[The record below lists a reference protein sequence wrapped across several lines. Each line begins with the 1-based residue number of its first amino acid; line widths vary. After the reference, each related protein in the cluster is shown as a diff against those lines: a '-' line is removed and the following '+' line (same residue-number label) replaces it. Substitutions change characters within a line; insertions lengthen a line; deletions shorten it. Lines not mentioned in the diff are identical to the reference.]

1 MCLLCDFID
10 ETFRGNIDYWF
21 SQDFVWMKALL
32 YRNIQGL
39 DINLDNRRDARKRS
53 RRKPFLFFWHVMW
66 LSKPFFVSFLR
77 SLFSIPYLFRDFQSW
92 FLIGR
97 VVFWANVLP
106 LVCSSSPGVL
116 ALIYNFFWMF
126 AMLCWLANQR
136 TSPQFVLENLSS
148 QKNQIMKTNKLLTE
162 FFVFTDCSWPTTL
175 PSNICF
181 FPYPSITLFNA
192 HENHEGRWKIRML
205 MN

>member
-1 MCLLCDFID
+1 MLQPVPARPWHRPCQPPRCTEEKQEKAIFVFLTCD
-10 ETFRGNIDYWF
+10 
-21 SQDFVWMKALL
+21 VAL
-32 YRNIQGL
+32 
-39 DINLDNRRDARKRS
+39 KT
-53 RRKPFLFFWHVMW
+53 
-66 LSKPFFVSFLR
+66 FFVSFLR

-148 QKNQIMKTNKLLTE
+148 QKNQILKTNKLLTE

-181 FPYPSITLFNA
+181 FSLPFHHSIYCSRKSPPS
-192 HENHEGRWKIRML
+192 
-205 MN
+205 